1 MTVRLTKRGRIVVWS
16 LVFVTALSIGF
27 FTAPISFD
35 YSNGIP
41 QVYDNRDLIRNNDR
55 P

>member
-1 MTVRLTKRGRIVVWS
+1 VRLTKRGRVVLWT

-27 FTAPISFD
+27 ITAPISFD

-41 QVYDNRDLIRNNDR
+41 QVYDNRDPSRNIDR

>member
-1 MTVRLTKRGRIVVWS
+1 MRLTKRGRVVVWS
-16 LVFVTALSIGF
+16 LVFGIAFSIGVITGPF
-27 FTAPISFD
+27 SVD

-41 QVYDNRDLIRNNDR
+41 QVVDSRDLIRNTAR